1 MDINA
6 SDLWFLGSGFV
17 FGVSCGY
24 GFAKIL
30 SKKTKKSRKEYKRL
44 LASQALEL
52 QGSRD
57 KIIELER
64 ELAQRLKPSDERA
77 YIDLVESLKRA
88 CESKDREIHSLK
100 KRINTSRYAR

>member
-30 SKKTKKSRKEYKRL
+30 SKKAKKSRKEYKRL

-52 QGSRD
+52 ERAQD
-57 KIIELER
+57 KIIKLEQ
-64 ELAQRLKPSDERA
+64 ELAQSLKPSDERA
-77 YIDLVESLKRA
+77 YIDLVESLKLS
-88 CESKDREIHSLK
+88 CESKDREIRSLE
-100 KRINTSRYAR
+100 KRINAFRYAR